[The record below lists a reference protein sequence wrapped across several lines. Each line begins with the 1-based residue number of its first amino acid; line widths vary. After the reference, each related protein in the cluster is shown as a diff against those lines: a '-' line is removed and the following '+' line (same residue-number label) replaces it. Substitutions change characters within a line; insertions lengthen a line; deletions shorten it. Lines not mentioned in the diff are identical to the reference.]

1 MFQSEFSDEYG
12 DWLEG
17 GRPAR
22 RAGWLDLS
30 LSELTACRGL
40 CVSPNTPTEEV
51 VKIMNA
57 RRESAVLVVEGER
70 LLGIFTERDVL
81 TRVLPRIDALFAPV
95 CEHMTASPHTLPAE
109 TLLSCA
115 LRTLTQGKFHHL
127 PVVDSKDRPVGLVS
141 LQTILSFLV
150 DTFPRE
156 ILNAPVDRESFPPDL
171 EGA

>member
-17 GRPAR
+17 GPPVRHAR
-22 RAGWLDLS
+22 WLDLS
-30 LSELTACRGL
+30 LSELTVYPGL
-40 CVSPNTPTEEV
+40 RVSPDTLVEEV
-51 VKIMNA
+51 VEAMNA
-57 RRESAVLVVEGER
+57 RRESAVLVVESER

-81 TRVLPRIDALFAPV
+81 TRVLPRIDALFDPV
-95 CEHMTASPHTLPAE
+95 REFMTASPYTLSSD

-115 LRTLTQGKFHHL
+115 LRTLTQGHFHHL
-127 PVVDSKDRPVGLVS
+127 PVVDAMDRPLGLVS

-150 DTFPRE
+150 DTFPSE